1 MKRFRSGSAVV
12 GLVAALTFAS
22 GASAAWYSV
31 DQDYFGSQG
40 RDARYDR
47 VITIAPDAK
56 WVNVNHGETIKLV
69 VAPSGKSFVWRF
81 DTPAMVFDLSK
92 VAPSGILS
100 GRRIDAYVQ
109 PLKMD

>member
-1 MKRFRSGSAVV
+1 MRGFRSGTAVV

-40 RDARYDR
+40 QDAHFGR

-56 WVNVNHGETIKLV
+56 WVNVNYGETVKLI